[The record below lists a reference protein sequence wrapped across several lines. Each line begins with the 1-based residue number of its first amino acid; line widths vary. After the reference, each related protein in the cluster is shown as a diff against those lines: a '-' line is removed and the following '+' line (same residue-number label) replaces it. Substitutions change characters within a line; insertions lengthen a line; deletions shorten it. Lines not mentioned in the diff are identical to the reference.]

1 MVRADAS
8 QRQERFLEAA
18 EDRLLAAREAASR
31 LAKVSTRADLEKVA
45 ACFEW
50 LRDQAI
56 EVDLSEL
63 GELGDIGYRTAD
75 ALRSGRLRT
84 SRGAL
89 GVLYRC
95 FDAVSILILEWHAA
109 N

>member
-1 MVRADAS
+1 MVEADAS
-8 QRQERFLEAA
+8 QRQQSFLEAA
-18 EDRLLAAREAASR
+18 EERVSAAREAASR
-31 LAKVSTRADLEKVA
+31 LARVSTRADLEKVA
-45 ACFEW
+45 TCFEW
-50 LRDQAI
+50 LSAHAA
-56 EVDLSEL
+56 EVDLDELSEI
-63 GELGDIGYRTAD
+63 GNIGYRTAD

-95 FDAVSILILEWHAA
+95 LDAVNLLILEWHAA